1 MFGGTDTNYV
11 TVRRNRIDYAGSG
24 AIAWMWGVG
33 NVAELNRI
41 SHSGMLI
48 IDNEGIQV
56 LRHGKAATSRQH
68 SRFSL
73 ALFHGTAQLSSSHSH
88 RAARCR
94 ATPRSASTGCV
105 TRAACTH

>member
-68 SRFSL
+68 SRSSL
-73 ALFHGTAQLSSSHSH
+73 APTALRNSPLHIHTGRHAVEPRLVPLQLG
-88 RAARCR
+88 A
-94 ATPRSASTGCV
+94 
-105 TRAACTH
+105 

>member
-73 ALFHGTAQLSSSHSH
+73 ALFHGTAQVASSCSRQHSNL
-88 RAARCR
+88 
-94 ATPRSASTGCV
+94 
-105 TRAACTH
+105 